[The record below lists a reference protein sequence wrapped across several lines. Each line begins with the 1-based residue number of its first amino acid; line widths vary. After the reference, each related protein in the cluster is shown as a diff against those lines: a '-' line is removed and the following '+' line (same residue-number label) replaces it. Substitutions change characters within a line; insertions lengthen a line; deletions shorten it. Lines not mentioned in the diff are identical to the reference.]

1 MFQNKTPLVDHK
13 TWHTFCLC
21 PCLFRAL
28 ILFFFVSLI
37 SVIHILRSQY
47 SIGPRITMVRAQ
59 RTDHTLRVIFST
71 KNYSSNVSCTC
82 CSGAELALEP
92 RGTASYQ
99 QLFNGPR
106 SKCHGEVSDHKSC
119 RGDPPQKT
127 KWSLN
132 PYRLQMTLLTLE

>member
-1 MFQNKTPLVDHK
+1 MAYFLFVS
-13 TWHTFCLC
+13 LSI
-21 PCLFRAL
+21 PCSYPIFL
-28 ILFFFVSLI
+28 VSLI

-82 CSGAELALEP
+82 CSGAELALKP

-119 RGDPPQKT
+119 QGDPPQKNEMEFKPSQT
-127 KWSLN
+127 SDDLADPGVK
-132 PYRLQMTLLTLE
+132 